1 VPSNQLDMVLFLE
14 ADRMRAPAITQENVN
29 NQREAVKEERRL
41 RMDNQPYGKT
51 SEVIG
56 ELLFENFA
64 NAHSIIGSMA
74 DLDAASLEDFASFF
88 KTYYAPNNA
97 VLAIAGDVD
106 AKTALEKARKYFE
119 GIPPGPPAP
128 ALDTTEPVQKAERR
142 QVVNDP
148 LARLPLVDVAYQVP
162 GGVNPDMDALSALAT
177 VMGSGRSSRLYESL
191 VRQQQA
197 AVQAGAGVVAANG
210 PTFMYL
216 EGMAGPGK
224 DPAAVE
230 TAIDAEVEKVQH
242 GPIQEWELDKARN
255 AARRSL
261 VGSLG
266 SSLQRAILLARYT
279 VFYNDPAIINTRYER
294 IASLTIEDLQRVARQ
309 YLVPANR
316 AVVITVPSKSAAPVA
331 KGGAQ

>member
-1 VPSNQLDMVLFLE
+1 
-14 ADRMRAPAITQENVN
+14 
-29 NQREAVKEERRL
+29 
-41 RMDNQPYGKT
+41 MDNQPYGKT

-64 NAHSIIGSMA
+64 NEHSIIGSMA
-74 DLDAASLEDFASFF
+74 DLDAASLEDFADFF

-106 AKTALEKARKYFE
+106 PKTAVEKARKYFE
-119 GIPPGPPAP
+119 GIPSGPPAP

-142 QVVNDP
+142 QIIHDP

-162 GGVNPDMDALSALAT
+162 GGISPDMDALSALAT

-191 VRQQQA
+191 VRQQI
-197 AVQAGAGVVAANG
+197 AVDAGAGVVAAKG

-216 EGMAGPGK
+216 EGMAGPGS

-230 TAIDAEVEKVQH
+230 KAIYAEVEKIQN

-261 VGSLG
+261 VSSLG
-266 SSLQRAILLARYT
+266 NSLQRAILLARFT

-294 IASLTIEDLQRVARQ
+294 IASLKIEDLQRVARQ

-316 AVVITVPSKSAAPVA
+316 AVVITVPATPAAPPA
-331 KGGAQ
+331 EGGAK

>member
-1 VPSNQLDMVLFLE
+1 MVLFLE

-41 RMDNQPYGKT
+41 RMDNQPYGRT

-64 NAHSIIGSMA
+64 NEHSIIGSMA
-74 DLDAASLEDFASFF
+74 DLDAASLEDFTDFF

-106 AKTALEKARKYFE
+106 AKVALEKARKYFE
-119 GIPPGPPAP
+119 GVPSGPAP
-128 ALDTTEPVQKAERR
+128 PPLDTTEPVQKEERR
-142 QVVNDP
+142 TVVNDP
-148 LARLPLVDVAYQVP
+148 LARLPLVDIAYQIP
-162 GGVNPDMDALSALAT
+162 GGVNADMDALSALAT
-177 VMGSGRSSRLYESL
+177 VMGSGRSSRLYENL
-191 VRQQQA
+191 VRQQV
-197 AVQAGAGVVAANG
+197 AVDAGAGVVPAKG

-230 TAIDAEVEKVQH
+230 KAIDAEIEKVQK

-255 AARRSL
+255 AARRGL
-261 VGSLG
+261 VGSLA
-266 SSLQRAILLARYT
+266 SSLQRAILLARFT
-279 VFYNDPAIINTRYER
+279 AFYNDPAIINSRYER
-294 IASLTIEDLQRVARQ
+294 IASLKIDDLQRVARQ
-309 YLVPANR
+309 YLIPANR
-316 AVVITVPSKSAAPVA
+316 AVVITVPAKKAA
-331 KGGAQ
+331 GAQ